1 MRVSLSMLT
10 VVAAFV
16 SLWICHGSAMAAPPN
31 IVLVLVDD
39 LGWQDVS
46 VPMGSRPTAG
56 NERYRTP
63 WLERLAEEGIVF
75 SDAYAASPVCTPT
88 RVSILTGRHPAR
100 TDVTY
105 WTLHPDRDTSSP
117 HERLHPP
124 AWRTMGW
131 SEPEGTLPT
140 LLSEAGYRTIHVGKA
155 HFGAIGTPGA
165 DPTNLGFDVNVAG
178 HAAGAPGSYLG
189 THAFTAGQRRG
200 DGRPSVWDVPGLDE
214 AHGSDVYLT
223 DLLAAKAN
231 EEVRRAIA
239 DGKPFFLHFAPYAV
253 HTPIMPHPD
262 RVGGYGDLEPREA
275 AYASMIESV
284 DVALGSIVTTIEAL
298 GLAKDT
304 LVVFASDN
312 GGLSAHGR
320 DGEAHTHNA
329 PLRSGKGSAY
339 EGGVRIPLVVRPP
352 GGREEGGPARVDTP
366 VVTTDLFATI
376 LSVAGVAFDGEDADS
391 MDLTELWSDA
401 RTTTDVRPLI
411 WHMPH
416 QWGVRGPG
424 IEPFSSLR
432 HDDWKLIYFHDG
444 PRFELYDLDRDLGE
458 TNDLAPRMP
467 ELVRRLG
474 GVLKL
479 ELDRRDAR
487 LSILKTTGRPVPDP
501 VTTAT
506 RRESPSLGD

>member
-1 MRVSLSMLT
+1 MLKIIG
-10 VVAAFV
+10 AFA
-16 SLWICHGSAMAAPPN
+16 SLWLGHGSAAASPPN

-46 VPMGSRPTAG
+46 VPMGSHPTAG

-63 WLERLAEEGIVF
+63 WLERLAKEGIVF

-100 TDVTY
+100 TNVTY

-124 AWRTMGW
+124 AWRTEGW
-131 SEPEGTLPT
+131 SEPEGTLPS

-165 DPTNLGFDVNVAG
+165 DPTKLGFDVNIAG

-189 THAFTAGQRRG
+189 RHAFTAGQRRG
-200 DGRPSVWDVPGLDE
+200 DGRPSVWDVPGLE
-214 AHGSDVYLT
+214 EVHGSDVYLT
-223 DLLAAKAN
+223 DVLATKAN
-231 EEVRRAIA
+231 EEVRRAVA

-262 RVGGYGDLEPREA
+262 RVGRYDDLEPREA
-275 AYASMIESV
+275 AYASMIEAV
-284 DVALGSIVTTIEAL
+284 DAALGSIVTTIEDL
-298 GLAKDT
+298 GLTRET
-304 LVVFASDN
+304 LILFASDN

-320 DGEAHTHNA
+320 GGTPHTHNA

-339 EGGVRIPLVVRPP
+339 EGGVRIPMVVRPP
-352 GGREEGGPARVDTP
+352 GGREEAEPARIDTP

-376 LSVAGVAFDGEDADS
+376 LSAAEVAFDDEDLDS
-391 MDLTELWSDA
+391 MDLAGFWSDA
-401 RTTTDVRPLI
+401 GTSTDGRPLV

-416 QWGVRGPG
+416 QWGARGPG

-432 HDDWKLIYFHDG
+432 HGNWKLIYFHDG

-458 TNDLAPRMP
+458 TTDLAAEMP
-467 ELVRRLG
+467 ELVQRLG
-474 GVLKL
+474 GVLGL
-479 ELDRRDAR
+479 ELERRNAR
-487 LSILKTTGRPVPDP
+487 LSNLKTTGRAIRGPAAS
-501 VTTAT
+501 AT
-506 RRESPSLGD
+506 PTDSPSRTD